1 MNSLKTKI
9 IKSYLGLYIAV
20 CMMIVFG
27 LYFACFSVAPQL
39 LYAKDARAI
48 QSKIVPMLKDGYSY
62 QEHHLLLQTLEHI
75 HDVQIAIVM
84 DEGRLVRESEEL
96 LGAKFVQNKTLAKKL
111 FPSYLLMNDGAY
123 TKIIPCSATC
133 YALIFFPIQRYMT
146 IFFITMWSLLAMMAA
161 GAILIIILSN
171 ATNRRIFRQI
181 ESLDGTIK
189 MINAENLALRL
200 DEKTIDDELRAL
212 VITINQM
219 IDGLQ
224 NSYLRQKR
232 FVSDVSHELR
242 TPISVIAGY
251 ADMLQRWGKND
262 DEVMEEALCAI
273 DGETKNMADLVEK
286 LLFLARHDNKTLQ
299 YEFQRV
305 SITDLLKEIYQETLL
320 VDNAHIIEQD
330 IQDDL
335 FCRADENRIKEVIRI
350 LLDNALK
357 YTPEGKLVRIVGYR
371 EGRYI
376 KIAVADEGIGIA
388 AEEIEHIFDRFY
400 RTDKARNHIQS
411 DHGLGLAIAQTIIDD
426 HRGKI
431 QVTSRLGEGS
441 TFTIMLP
448 ANQF

>member
-1 MNSLKTKI
+1 MNSFKTKI

-20 CMMIVFG
+20 CMIIVFG
-27 LYFACFSVAPQL
+27 LFFAYFSVAPKL
-39 LYAKDARAI
+39 LYAKDTREL

-62 QEHHLLLQTLEHI
+62 QEHHLQLQTIEHVY
-75 HDVQIAIVM
+75 DVQIAIYM
-84 DEGRLVRESEEL
+84 DEYRLVRESEEL
-96 LGAKFVQNKTLAKKL
+96 LGAKFVQNKMLVKKL
-111 FPSYLLMNDGAY
+111 FPSYLLMNDGFY
-123 TKIIPCSATC
+123 IKTISFSATGS
-133 YALIFFPIQRYMT
+133 ALIFFPIQRYMT
-146 IFFITMWSLLAMMAA
+146 IFFVLIWSLLATMTA
-161 GAILIIILSN
+161 GAVLIMFLSN

-212 VITINQM
+212 VSTINQM

-273 DGETKNMADLVEK
+273 DGETKSMADLVEK

-299 YEFQRV
+299 YEFRRV
-305 SITDLLKEIYQETLL
+305 SVTDLLKEIYQETLL

-400 RTDKARNHIQS
+400 RTDKARNHVKG
-411 DHGLGLAIAQTIIDD
+411 DHGLGLSIAQTIIND

-448 ANQF
+448 ANRF